1 MQMVVL
7 RIRKVRDINDTVE
20 NFPRSLALFTGWK
33 IKSRIYF
40 TSTVH
45 FIARSISL
53 YTDRAIKKQGNKK
66 SCFYLFFFFFFLI
79 VANVW
84 NGITG
89 MYKWCGVEKER
100 KFQGRNPVYRVT
112 RDQWKFYR
120 LSLSSF
126 LFDLLLSSN
135 LFTASMSSRCRRY
148 RFTFSTI
155 IFIIQ
160 FYFLHIYIYISSFL
174 YHFFKFNVS
183 KILINAK
190 KKIGTI
196 KRVFMLP
203 RDSRKRIFKNIG
215 KEWKIK
221 LSNLTCEMSFTSFY
235 LPITTFVNAV
245 RIGFSYKYSWF
256 FFFFFLGGGS
266 VSAIFFSNT
275 LF

>member
-120 LSLSSF
+120 LSLSLPFRPSF
-126 LFDLLLSSN
+126 FEFFYRVDVFALPPLSIYIFNDYFYNTVLFPPYIY
-135 LFTASMSSRCRRY
+135 RR
-148 RFTFSTI
+148 FFI
-155 IFIIQ
+155 IF
-160 FYFLHIYIYISSFL
+160 L
-174 YHFFKFNVS
+174 
-183 KILINAK
+183 
-190 KKIGTI
+190 
-196 KRVFMLP
+196 
-203 RDSRKRIFKNIG
+203 
-215 KEWKIK
+215 
-221 LSNLTCEMSFTSFY
+221 NLTFRKY
-235 LPITTFVNAV
+235 L
-245 RIGFSYKYSWF
+245 
-256 FFFFFLGGGS
+256 
-266 VSAIFFSNT
+266 
-275 LF
+275 

>member
-1 MQMVVL
+1 MVWCGEGEEISGKESGV
-7 RIRKVRDINDTVE
+7 
-20 NFPRSLALFTGWK
+20 SG
-33 IKSRIYF
+33 
-40 TSTVH
+40 H
-45 FIARSISL
+45 ARSMKILS
-53 YTDRAIKKQGNKK
+53 
-66 SCFYLFFFFFFLI
+66 S
-79 VANVW
+79 
-84 NGITG
+84 
-89 MYKWCGVEKER
+89 
-100 KFQGRNPVYRVT
+100 
-112 RDQWKFYR
+112 

-245 RIGFSYKYSWF
+245 RIGFSYKYS
-256 FFFFFLGGGS
+256 
-266 VSAIFFSNT
+266 
-275 LF
+275 